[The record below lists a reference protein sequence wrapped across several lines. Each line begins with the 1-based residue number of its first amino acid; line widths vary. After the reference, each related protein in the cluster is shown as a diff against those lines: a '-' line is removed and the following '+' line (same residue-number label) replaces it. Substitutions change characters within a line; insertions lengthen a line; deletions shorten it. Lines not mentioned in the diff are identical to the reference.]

1 MKLKFKYMFDY
12 DQRTKVKYIY
22 IYIYNNNM
30 ILNKFVSIG
39 FNWGIYNNIYLYV
52 YMY

>member
-1 MKLKFKYMFDY
+1 MINEPKSN
-12 DQRTKVKYIY
+12 
-22 IYIYNNNM
+22 IYNNV
-30 ILNKFVSIG
+30 ILNKFVRIG